1 MVAWRRSST
10 LTTSRAYSA
19 NMAELS
25 GEDCLAILR
34 TMLEP
39 TIGYL
44 RTQLQKAIELDAAD
58 SQKTEAFLDEDRDRD
73 STEADVES
81 GSYT

>member
-1 MVAWRRSST
+1 
-10 LTTSRAYSA
+10 
-19 NMAELS
+19 MAELS
-25 GEDCLAILR
+25 EEDCVAISR
-34 TMLEP
+34 TPLEP

-44 RTQLQKAIELDAAD
+44 RTRLQRAIESDAAD
-58 SQKTEAFLDEDRDRD
+58 SQKTEAFLDEDRDSD